1 VAPLRP
7 EKPTK
12 IKIDTKIPHAF
23 IPAAYRS
30 SRYPAGRVHIRINRH
45 CNKFLPFEPFISQVP
60 ADQCLQ
66 QISRILCPAAQGGA
80 VSPRKIATPIHPRV
94 RIFPSHLSIRPDS
107 PCRRPSEH
115 GRPPLLDSAALP
127 SELHSTQIAA
137 PCQSPISRAVID
149 DHDLFLAPGLAKRR
163 ADSIRKWESGLK

>member
-1 VAPLRP
+1 MAPLRP

-107 PCRRPSEH
+107 PCHQLMEH
-115 GRPPLLDSAALP
+115 GLDPPGGIDL
-127 SELHSTQIAA
+127 
-137 PCQSPISRAVID
+137 SRFKNVYCCVIGQPKE
-149 DHDLFLAPGLAKRR
+149 FWRR
-163 ADSIRKWESGLK
+163 FRES